1 MLHQS
6 LDELRLKA
14 DILPLQSEPRLLTR
28 AERRERWAQL
38 LDRHDVPLIP
48 FQRIETYSKT
58 ARGSLRVDHG
68 PVALAYDDP
77 VLRADGLAGDTL
89 GDACAYF
96 ELSPGLAH
104 RLLCD
109 CQYRGTMTGPK
120 VAAKLRA
127 AEHGGIFWHVLNW
140 AFHRNR

>member
-14 DILPLQSEPRLLTR
+14 GIVPLQSESRALTR

-38 LDRHDVPLIP
+38 LEQHDAPLMP
-48 FQRIETYSKT
+48 FLSIENYSKV
-58 ARGSLRVDHG
+58 ARRGLRADHG
-68 PVALAYDDP
+68 PVALAYGDP

-89 GDACAYF
+89 GNACDYF

-109 CQYRGTMTGPK
+109 CRYRGTMTGPK
-120 VAAKLRA
+120 VAAKLRM
-127 AEHGGIFWHVLNW
+127 AEQGGVFRRFLNW
-140 AFHRNR
+140 AFHQ

>member
-14 DILPLQSEPRLLTR
+14 GVIPHQPQLRASTR
-28 AERRERWAQL
+28 AERRERWAKL
-38 LDRHDVPLIP
+38 LDEHDASLMP
-48 FQRIETYSKT
+48 FARIETYSKT
-58 ARGSLRVDHG
+58 ARRGLRADNG
-68 PVALAYDDP
+68 PVALAYGDP
-77 VLRADGLAGDTL
+77 ILRADGLAGDTL
-89 GDACAYF
+89 GDACDYF

-109 CQYRGTMTGPK
+109 CHYRGTMTGPK

-127 AEHGGIFWHVLNW
+127 ADQGGIFQRLLNW
-140 AFHRNR
+140 AFHQ

>member
-14 DILPLQSEPRLLTR
+14 GVVPLPSERPALTR

-38 LDRHDVPLIP
+38 LDEHEGPLLP
-48 FQRIETYSKT
+48 FMRIETYAGA
-58 ARGSLRVDHG
+58 ARRGLRADYG
-68 PVALAYDDP
+68 PVALAYGDT

-89 GDACAYF
+89 GDACNYF
-96 ELSPGLAH
+96 ELSMGLAH

-109 CQYRGTMTGPK
+109 CHYRGTMTGPK

-127 AEHGGIFWHVLNW
+127 AEQAGPIQRFLTW
-140 AFHRNR
+140 AFHP